1 MIAVKAWWNTF
12 VAECYLLARKPI
24 YWFCMVLLPM
34 FLIFFFT
41 DLMKKGLPTELPV
54 GIVDLDNSKT
64 SRTLM
69 RNLNAYQATN
79 IVAHYNNVGDAR
91 RDIQRGKIYAF
102 FYLPKGTE
110 EDLIASRQPKI
121 SFYYN
126 TSVMIAGS
134 LIYKDMRAIATLG
147 QAAKGSATLQAK
159 GLTGKEIK
167 AFLQPIT
174 TDTHAIGNPQL
185 NYNMYLCTTLLP
197 ACIALFIF
205 IVTAYSLGAE
215 IKFNRS
221 RLLMKRARNNIFMA
235 LTGKFLP
242 QTLVWTLVMW
252 TYEYWLYYVNGF
264 THNCSFLFLMM
275 LGVLLVMASQGV
287 GLFMYG
293 IFPSMRMSM
302 SIGALWAVLSFSVA
316 GFTFPVTAMDTPIQA
331 MSWLF
336 PIRAHYMIYQMNVL
350 NGYPIYY
357 SWPYFTALVAF
368 MMLPTLVVRRLKNIL
383 LTYIYI
389 E

>member
-1 MIAVKAWWNTF
+1 MLVS
-12 VAECYLLARKPI
+12 ECHLLATKPV
-24 YWFCMVLLPM
+24 YWFCMVLIPL

-41 DLMKKGLPTELPV
+41 DLMSNGLPTEMPV

-69 RNLNAYQATN
+69 RNLDAYQATK
-79 IVAHYNNVGDAR
+79 IVAHYNNVSDAR

-102 FYLPKGTE
+102 FYLPKGME

-126 TSVMIAGS
+126 SSVMIAGS

-147 QAAKGSATLQAK
+147 QAAKGNSTMQAL
-159 GLTGKEIK
+159 GLTQKEIK
-167 AFLQPIT
+167 ATLQPIVT
-174 TDTHAIGNPQL
+174 ENHAIGNPQL

-215 IKFNRS
+215 IKFNRA
-221 RLLMKRARNNIFMA
+221 RVLMQRANNSIFTA
-235 LTGKFLP
+235 TVAKFAP
-242 QTLVWTLVMW
+242 QTIIWCLIMW
-252 TYEYWLYYVNGF
+252 SYEYWLYYVNAF
-264 THNCSFLFLMM
+264 THSCSFGFLAL
-275 LGVLLVMASQGV
+275 LGFLLVIASQG
-287 GLFMYG
+287 FG
-293 IFPSMRMSM
+293 IFMFGILPSMRMSM
-302 SIGALWAVLSFSVA
+302 SIGALWAVLSFSVT
-316 GFTFPVTAMDTPIQA
+316 GFTFPVMAMDTPIQA

-336 PIRAHYMIYQMNVL
+336 PVRAHFMIYQMNVL
-350 NGYPIYY
+350 NDYPLYY
-357 SWPYFTALVAF
+357 SWPYFTALFAF
-368 MMLPTLVVRRLKNIL
+368 AMLPILVIKKIKHIL

>member
-1 MIAVKAWWNTF
+1 MNRLRAFSNVFSLEGYK
-12 VAECYLLARKPI
+12 LATKPV
-24 YWFCMVLLPM
+24 YWFCMVLIPL

-41 DLMKKGLPTELPV
+41 DMMKNGLPTELPV

-69 RNLNAYQATN
+69 RNLDAYQATK
-79 IVAHYNNVGDAR
+79 IVAHYQSVAEAR

-147 QAAKGSATLQAK
+147 QAAKGNATLSAL
-159 GLTGKEIK
+159 GLTGRQIK
-167 AFLQPIT
+167 AFLQPIVV
-174 TDTHAIGNPQL
+174 DTHAIGNPQL

-205 IVTAYSLGAE
+205 IVTAYSFGAE
-215 IKFNRS
+215 IKFNHAK
-221 RLLMKRARNNIFMA
+221 LLMKRANNSIAIAM
-235 LTGKFLP
+235 TGKLLP
-242 QTLVWTLVMW
+242 QTFIWTIVMW
-252 TYEYWLYYVNGF
+252 TYEYWLFYVNGF
-264 THNCSFLFLMM
+264 THSCGIGFLML
-275 LGVLLVMASQGV
+275 LGFLLVLAAQGF
-287 GLFMYG
+287 GTLMFG

-302 SIGALWAVLSFSVA
+302 SIGALWAVLSFSVT
-316 GFTFPVTAMDTPIQA
+316 GFTFPVMAMDTPIQA

-336 PIRAHYMIYQMNVL
+336 PVRAHFMIYQMNVL
-350 NGYPIYY
+350 NDYPVYY
-357 SWPYFTALVAF
+357 SWPYFVALVAF
-368 MMLPTLVVRRLKNIL
+368 ALLPLLVIKRIKNIL